1 MNNQKFVW
9 TTVKPLQVLSS
20 IIPII
25 LPEYLCKSEKK
36 KKSAFP
42 SSVFSHLFFKVSE
55 QNTFLIEF
63 SVRKVMGRRLSGEW
77 KGVEEENTVKFH
89 C

>member
-9 TTVKPLQVLSS
+9 TTVRPLQVLST
-20 IIPII
+20 IIPLI

-36 KKSAFP
+36 KKKSAFT

-55 QNTFLIEF
+55 QNTFLI
-63 SVRKVMGRRLSGEW
+63 VKWGMGRSRRRKHS
-77 KGVEEENTVKFH
+77 
-89 C
+89 